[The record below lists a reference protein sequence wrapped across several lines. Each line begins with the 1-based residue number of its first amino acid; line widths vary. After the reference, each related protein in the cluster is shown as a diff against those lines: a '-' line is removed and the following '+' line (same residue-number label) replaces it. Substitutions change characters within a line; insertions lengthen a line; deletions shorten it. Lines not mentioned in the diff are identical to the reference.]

1 MVIHAPVSTKL
12 LEIVL
17 SRKQRSLNRTTCFEP
32 IAGGHS
38 TVAEKK
44 KTELKLQG
52 MTCATCA
59 STIEKALRNL
69 PGVVAAQVNLA
80 SEVAEVEYDSSQ
92 TKLHDIEQA
101 VTEAGYATVNEQV
114 VLRVGGMS
122 CVSCENAVTNAL
134 KELEGVVSVTVNLA
148 TETAYVTYNPSLST
162 IAEMKAAIESAGY
175 QYLGIE
181 GEAGDAVAAAR
192 EKDLRSKRLKIIIG
206 FLVGIPLMAL
216 TFISLPLPFPLTY
229 LELVVSTP
237 VFLYL
242 AFPIFTAGFHA
253 LQTKTLTMDVMYSM
267 GIGVAFVASVLGT
280 FNIVLTPDFMFYE
293 TAVLLATFLTLGRY
307 LEAKAKGRTSE
318 AIKKLIGLQAKTAI
332 VLRDNTETEVPIE
345 AVQINDVIIVKPGGK
360 IPVDGLVV
368 DGESA
373 VDESMVTGES
383 IPVLKTQGAL
393 VIGGT
398 LNTNGVLTVK
408 ATKIGKD
415 TMLAQI
421 IKLVETAQ
429 GSKPPVQRIA
439 DTAVTYFIPTVL
451 AIAIGSFAVWYY
463 LLPDLIV
470 GNHLLFSLTALIS
483 VLVIACPCALG
494 LATPTAVT
502 VGIGRGA
509 ELGILIKNGDALE
522 VSNNITTVVF
532 DKTGT
537 LTKGKPEVTDIIGV
551 DTTETRVL
559 ELAASVERNSQH
571 PLADAVVKKAQ
582 QQKIPIGQG
591 TRFFSYSG
599 KGVQA
604 TVQGTEVL
612 IGNRALFK
620 EKNIVI
626 LKKIEDESIRLESE
640 GKTVMFVSSN
650 HRLIGLVA
658 IADTLKET
666 SKPAVD
672 ALRHMGLKVLM
683 ITGDNTKTAN
693 AVAHQIG
700 IERVLAEVLP
710 QEKAKEVKNLQQE
723 GEIVAFVGDGINDAP
738 ALAQADVGIAI
749 GGGTDVAIESGDIVL
764 VKNDLVDSVAAVQLS
779 RKVMG
784 RIKQNLFWAF
794 AYNAALIPVA
804 AGVLYPF
811 FGVTFRPE
819 YAGLAMALSSVTVVS
834 LSLLLKTYNPPAK
847 EVKE

>member
-1 MVIHAPVSTKL
+1 
-12 LEIVL
+12 
-17 SRKQRSLNRTTCFEP
+17 
-32 IAGGHS
+32 
-38 TVAEKK
+38 VAERK
-44 KTELKLQG
+44 KTELKLSG

-69 PGVVAAQVNLA
+69 PGVVAAQVNFA
-80 SEVAEVEYDSSQ
+80 SEVAEVEYDTSQ
-92 TKLHDIEQA
+92 AKLHDLEQA
-101 VTEAGYATVNEQV
+101 VSDAGYSTVNDQV
-114 VLRVGGMS
+114 VLKVGGMS
-122 CVSCENAVTNAL
+122 CVSCETAVTSAL
-134 KELEGVVSVTVNLA
+134 NKLDGVVSVTVNLA
-148 TETAYVTYNPSLST
+148 TETAYVTYNPTLTT
-162 IAEMKAAIESAGY
+162 IADMKAAIESAGY
-175 QYLGIE
+175 QYLGVE
-181 GEAGDAVAAAR
+181 GEAGDVAAIAR
-192 EKDLRSKRLKIIIG
+192 EKDLRSKRMKIIIG
-206 FLVGIPLMAL
+206 FVVGIPLMAL
-216 TFISLPLPFPLTY
+216 TFISFPLPFPLTY

-237 VFLYL
+237 VFLYIGY
-242 AFPIFTAGFHA
+242 PIFKAGFHA
-253 LQTKTLTMDVMYSM
+253 LRTRTLTMDVMYSM

-280 FNIVLTPDFMFYE
+280 FHIVLTPDFMFYE
-293 TAVLLATFLTLGRY
+293 TAVLLAAFLTLGRY
-307 LEAKAKGRTSE
+307 LEARAKGRTSE

-332 VLRDNTETEVPIE
+332 VLRENAETEVPIE
-345 AVQINDVIIVKPGGK
+345 AVQIDDVVIVKPGGK

-373 VDESMVTGES
+373 VDESMITGES
-383 IPVLKTQGAL
+383 FPVAKTKGAL

-398 LNTNGVLTVK
+398 LNTNGVLFVK

-451 AIAIGSFAVWYY
+451 TIAIGSFVVWYF
-463 LLPDLIV
+463 LI
-470 GNHLLFSLTALIS
+470 GNPLLFSLTALIS

-522 VSNNITTVVF
+522 VSDKVTTVVF

-537 LTKGKPEVTDIIGV
+537 LTKGKPEVTDVIGV
-551 DTTETRVL
+551 DATETRVL
-559 ELAASVERNSQH
+559 ELAGSVERNSQH

-582 QQKIPIGQG
+582 QQGLGLDKG
-591 TRFFSYSG
+591 TSFLSYSG

-604 TVQGTEVL
+604 TVQGSEVL

-626 LKKIEDESIRLESE
+626 LKKIEDASVRLEGE
-640 GKTVMFVSSN
+640 GKTVMFVSLN
-650 HRLIGLVA
+650 HRLIGLLA

-672 ALRHMGLKVLM
+672 ALRQMGLKVLM
-683 ITGDNTKTAN
+683 ITGDNAKTAS
-693 AVAHQIG
+693 AIAQQIG
-700 IERVLAEVLP
+700 IDQVLAEVLP
-710 QEKAKEVKNLQQE
+710 QQKANEVKKLQQE
-723 GEIVAFVGDGINDAP
+723 GEVVAFVGDGINDAP
-738 ALAQADVGIAI
+738 ALAQADVGVAI

-764 VKNDLVDSVAAVQLS
+764 VKNDLLDSVAAVQLS
-779 RKVMG
+779 RKVMA

-794 AYNAALIPVA
+794 AYNTALIPVA

-834 LSLLLKTYNPPAK
+834 LSLLLKRYNPPAK
-847 EVKE
+847 EVKG